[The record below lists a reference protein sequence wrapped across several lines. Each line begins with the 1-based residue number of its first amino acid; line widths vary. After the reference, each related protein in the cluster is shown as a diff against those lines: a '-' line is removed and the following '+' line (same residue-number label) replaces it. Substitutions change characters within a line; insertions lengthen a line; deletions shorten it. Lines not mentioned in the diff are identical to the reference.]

1 MVTLTPNAAFGTKK
15 LRLEEPSWFVRVRL
29 SNGRRV
35 WFTRDATRIS
45 AALIEWS
52 IRRIR
57 FLIRKNRNRLI
68 ISRPLDI
75 SILFFPG
82 NDVSERILSKKISS
96 SHFIRSPGVIL
107 QCGPVPRDNFS
118 QVFRIVSRAMQSSAS
133 FARTP
138 FLKASSLIH
147 AQCRIAR

>member
-1 MVTLTPNAAFGTKK
+1 MVTLNSERALGTKK
-15 LRLEEPSWFVRVRL
+15 LRLEEPSWFVRVGL
-29 SNGRRV
+29 SNGWRV
-35 WFTRDATRIS
+35 WFSRDATRIS
-45 AALIEWS
+45 PALIEWN

-68 ISRPLDI
+68 ISRPFDI

-96 SHFIRSPGVIL
+96 SHFMRSPGVTL
-107 QCGPVPRDNFS
+107 QCGRVPRDNFS
-118 QVFRIVSRAMQSSAS
+118 QVKIVLRAMQFYAR

-138 FLKASSLIH
+138 FLKASSLLH